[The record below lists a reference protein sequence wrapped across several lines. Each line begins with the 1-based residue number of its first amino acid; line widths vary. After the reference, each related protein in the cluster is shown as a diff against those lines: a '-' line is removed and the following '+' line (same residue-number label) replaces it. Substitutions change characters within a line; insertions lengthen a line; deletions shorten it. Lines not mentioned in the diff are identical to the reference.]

1 MKALANFKLL
11 VMCTFLI
18 LGQCVFAATLDIRSL
33 CVGKV
38 RIGGNHFVGY
48 SRDLRPSANAK
59 EAIEKWIKYTP
70 NANPYYGSDAR
81 ITFRVVN
88 YSFGKVGSADVFEAD
103 IDFYQDKWVCDVR
116 PYDDIRY

>member
-1 MKALANFKLL
+1 MKVLANFKLL

-18 LGQCVFAATLDIRSL
+18 SGQCVFATMRESL
-33 CVGKV
+33 CVSKV

-59 EAIEKWIKYTP
+59 EAIEKWIQYSR
-70 NANPYYGSDAR
+70 NANPFYGSDAR

-103 IDFYQDKWVCDVR
+103 IDFYQDKWVCDDK
-116 PYDDIRY
+116 PYHDILY